1 MAGSPL
7 AGGRGPEA
15 PWRSAAVA
23 ALAALAAARR
33 EKVVERVVFGGTAGR
48 LLACR
53 SASLPRC
60 GLAAAGR
67 IVRAYRVPMVTGD
80 GFRMVTGDGFR
91 MVTGAGFRMV
101 TGAGVWMVTDDSA
114 RVVTRDSVRVMTGYG

>member
-80 GFRMVTGDGFR
+80 GFRMVTG
-91 MVTGAGFRMV
+91 AGFRMV